1 MESRRLDNSSGCDN
15 KRRKLLKLSGLLG
28 LSTMAGSLLPTEQ
41 AEALWFDKKQYKVSQ
56 TKLAMGT
63 FVAMTAI
70 HPSRDQAE
78 EAFGRAFDEVNR
90 LGLLLSRH
98 NQSSPIA
105 ELNRSGVLVD
115 VPVEVSEV
123 IEQSLLFHNRTGG
136 GFDITVKPL
145 LDLYQQ
151 RFDTGKIP
159 SGSEIEGALK
169 GVGST
174 QLRVSKNRISFAKP
188 GMGITL
194 DGIAKGYIVDRA
206 SEVLSRYGI
215 KNHLINAGGD
225 IRTSGA
231 AAKGSKWTVAIQD
244 PNKNRAFPDLIKMG
258 DGAVATSGNYEVF
271 YDNEKLFHHIVDG
284 RSGRSP
290 QLAASVTVKAP
301 TVMEADALSTTL
313 FVLEASEGLKIIENS
328 LELESFILNRNGSIK
343 ASSSWQS

>member
-1 MESRRLDNSSGCDN
+1 MKTPETLVDH
-15 KRRKLLKLSGLLG
+15 KRRSFLKLSGLLG
-28 LSTMAGSLLPTEQ
+28 LGAVSATLLPVEK
-41 AEALWFDKKQYKVSQ
+41 AEAFLFGKKEYKVTATRLS
-56 TKLAMGT
+56 MGT

-70 HPSRDQAE
+70 HPSRDQAD
-78 EAFGRAFDEVNR
+78 EAFGRAFDEINR

-98 NQSSPIA
+98 NPSSPIA

-123 IEQSLLFHNRTGG
+123 IGQSLLFHNRTGG

-159 SGSEIEGALK
+159 SDSEIEGALK

-174 QLRVSKNRISFAKP
+174 QLTVSKNRISFAKP

-290 QLAASVTVKAP
+290 QLAGSVTVKAP

-313 FVLEASEGLKIIENS
+313 FVLEASEGLKIIENRPG
-328 LELESFILNRNGSIK
+328 LESFILNRNGSIQV
-343 ASSSWQS
+343 SSSWYS

>member
-1 MESRRLDNSSGCDN
+1 VVETLSLVGTDNI
-15 KRRKLLKLSGLLG
+15 
-28 LSTMAGSLLPTEQ
+28 
-41 AEALWFDKKQYKVSQ
+41 
-56 TKLAMGT
+56 
-63 FVAMTAI
+63 AI
-70 HPSRDQAE
+70 KGRDINLMRQ
-78 EAFGRAFDEVNR
+78 
-90 LGLLLSRH
+90 
-98 NQSSPIA
+98 
-105 ELNRSGVLVD
+105 
-115 VPVEVSEV
+115 
-123 IEQSLLFHNRTGG
+123 
-136 GFDITVKPL
+136 
-145 LDLYQQ
+145 
-151 RFDTGKIP
+151 
-159 SGSEIEGALK
+159 
-169 GVGST
+169 
-174 QLRVSKNRISFAKP
+174 

-225 IRTSGA
+225 IRTAGA
-231 AAKGSKWTVAIQD
+231 AVKGAKWTVAIQD

-313 FVLEASEGLKIIENS
+313 FVLEASEGLKIIENRP
-328 LELESFILNRNGSIK
+328 ELESFILNRNGSIK